1 MGFQQI
7 FWVQKQRIAAVK
19 LKWVEEARLQTIL
32 VGDAPPFWISWLG
45 AQRRA
50 RAVNPYRRRAAE
62 ITYTLATTICLFS
75 SAIWSST
82 FHCWALAN
90 PARFLTIHFVD
101 IFSSLSRFD
110 KYFICIGTTLI
121 KINDYSYNGKI
132 YIPKQL

>member
-1 MGFQQI
+1 MWVLLYTFFYIENALISLTNTLSGVSTD

-19 LKWVEEARLQTIL
+19 LKWVQEARLQTIL
-32 VGDAPPFWISWLG
+32 VGDAQPFWISWLG

-75 SAIWSST
+75 SAVWSSK

-110 KYFICIGTTLI
+110 MLYV
-121 KINDYSYNGKI
+121 
-132 YIPKQL
+132 